1 MKPDRFYRTCYRILH
16 VILGFFYPL
25 DVYGLE
31 TVPDGAAMVC
41 ANHSS
46 RADPFLVALAFGID
60 RHIRF
65 IAKISLFKVPVLS
78 SLIKRLGTIS
88 VNRDISDVSTVKNTL
103 RLLKSG
109 EKVAIFPEGR
119 RVGNDDGTAA
129 KNGAVKLAERAE
141 VPIIPVY
148 LPRKKPL
155 FRKVPVIIGAAYGI
169 EKRSERRTAADYE
182 KLSDELMSA
191 IKNLNP
197 ETRRDI

>member
-1 MKPDRFYRTCYRILH
+1 MRPDRYYRNCYRILR
-16 VILGFFYPL
+16 VVLGFFYPL
-25 DVYGLE
+25 DVSGLE

-46 RADPFLVALAFGID
+46 RADPFLVALAFGIN

-78 SLIKRLGTIS
+78 TVLKKLGTIS

-103 RLLKSG
+103 KILKNG

-119 RVGNDDGTAA
+119 RVSDDDGVAA
-129 KNGAVKLAERAE
+129 KSGAVKLAERAG
-141 VPIIPVY
+141 VPIIPVF

-155 FRKVPVIIGAAYGI
+155 FRKVPVIIGAAYSI
-169 EKRSERRTAADYE
+169 ERQTEKRTAADYE
-182 KLSDELMSA
+182 KLSDELMGA

-197 ETRRDI
+197 KTRREV